1 MLLAP
6 KCRLAH
12 VELRSAIAADLMTK
26 LHEQTCGFFENSEN
40 MSHVKAVHRLS
51 GQRGREDSPNRL
63 RCELQPPIH
72 FQDQEN
78 INKLD

>member
-1 MLLAP
+1 MFLAP
-6 KCRLAH
+6 KCSLAH
-12 VELRSAIAADLMTK
+12 VELRSAIAADLMT
-26 LHEQTCGFFENSEN
+26 CGFFENSEN
-40 MSHVKAVHRLS
+40 MSHVKAIHRLS